1 MLAARR
7 LDEAPWVPPA
17 TTPVARMPD
26 VDAAMERA
34 ALLERLGLGGEATEE
49 YDWLAGEAATSTE
62 RMLATA
68 QAFSDAGLASRSIR
82 LARAALDR
90 GATPSVAVYR
100 LLYPFTYGDVL
111 RAESEARKLDPALVA
126 ALVRQESYFTPRA
139 TSAAGARGLMQVMPD
154 VGRQVAGGL
163 GFPFWDPVLLYQPDV
178 NAQLGT
184 RHLARALAKYDELAY
199 ALAAYNAGDAR
210 VARWSRKAGTRD
222 PELFVERIPYVETR
236 DYVRII
242 LRGRELYRGLYE
254 W

>member
-7 LDEAPWVPPA
+7 LDQAPWVPA
-17 TTPVARMPD
+17 AGTPVARMPD
-26 VDAAMERA
+26 VDAAMARA
-34 ALLERLGLGGEATEE
+34 ALLERLGLNGEATEE

-90 GATPSVAVYR
+90 GAPPSAAVYR

-139 TSAAGARGLMQVMPD
+139 TSAVGARGLMQVMPD
-154 VGRQVAGGL
+154 VGRQIAGGL

-184 RHLARALAKYDELAY
+184 RHLARALGKYDELAY

-210 VARWSRKAGTRD
+210 VTRWSRKAGVRD

-236 DYVRII
+236 DYVRVI